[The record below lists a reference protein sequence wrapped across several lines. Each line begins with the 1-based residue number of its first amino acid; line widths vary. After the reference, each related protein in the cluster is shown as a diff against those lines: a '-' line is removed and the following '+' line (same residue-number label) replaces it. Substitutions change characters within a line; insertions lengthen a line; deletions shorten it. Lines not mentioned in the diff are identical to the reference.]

1 MPSKHQAA
9 DIAVREEHK
18 IRFGENLR
26 GGLIVLFGAVA
37 LVGISY
43 GVMVAITSPDGWIA
57 KAAGN
62 AIRGENV
69 QITSFGASEPAS
81 NQQPF

>member
-1 MPSKHQAA
+1 MSSKHTAA
-9 DIAVREEHK
+9 NAAAHEEHRV
-18 IRFGENLR
+18 RFGDNLR
-26 GGLIVLFGAVA
+26 GALIVLFGAVA

-57 KAAGN
+57 KAAGS

-69 QITSFGASEPAS
+69 QITSFGTSEPAS

>member
-1 MPSKHQAA
+1 MSSKHHAA
-9 DIAVREEHK
+9 DAAAHEEHK
-18 IRFGENLR
+18 IRFGDNLR
-26 GGLIVLFGAVA
+26 GALIVLFGAVA

-43 GVMVAITSPDGWIA
+43 GVMVALTSPDGWIA
-57 KAAGN
+57 RAAGS

-81 NQQPF
+81 N